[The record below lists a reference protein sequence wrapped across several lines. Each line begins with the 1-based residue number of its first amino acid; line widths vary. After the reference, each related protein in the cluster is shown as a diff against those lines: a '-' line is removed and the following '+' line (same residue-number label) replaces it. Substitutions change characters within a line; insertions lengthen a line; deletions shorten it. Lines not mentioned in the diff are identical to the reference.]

1 MPNIINTQYFTVN
14 AAGATFT
21 INDYDTYGE
30 YVIEGV
36 AALVANNSVIF
47 SGTPL
52 LNMNVKIRYEAVCSN
67 SGGTVTILGAVLNNT
82 QMGKPLFADCNYNG
96 VSWDVQIYAD
106 ASASNWIVSTDFAP
120 QSVDTAAIANDAVTH
135 IKYQPIADQT
145 FLGNVSGSTSNPSAL
160 TVAQMQSALGVNS
173 GYATVYYASINIPT
187 ASVLTLNSLPLTI
200 VPAPGAGLAIQVVS
214 ATASMT
220 YNTTSYATNGKLFL
234 ISLGSVI
241 PQANLTANGFLF
253 GTVTRN
259 VSFNIST
266 SANITDTQIGVNAP
280 LLVQVDS
287 ADPTAGDSDI
297 TVTVLYRILPI

>member
-14 AAGATFT
+14 PAGATFT
-21 INDYDTYGE
+21 INDYDTYSE

-52 LNMNVKIRYEAVCSN
+52 LNMNVRIRYEAVCSN

-82 QMGKPLFADCNYNG
+82 QMGKPLFADCNWNG
-96 VSWDVQIYAD
+96 SSWDVQVYAD

-120 QSVDTAAIANDAVTH
+120 QSVDTAAIANNAVTH
-135 IKYQPIADQT
+135 TKYQTIADQT
-145 FLGNVSGSTSNPSAL
+145 FLGNVSGGVSNPSAL

-220 YNTTSYATNGKLFL
+220 YNTTPYATNGALSL

-241 PQANLTANGFLF
+241 SQAKLTANGFLF

-259 VSFNIST
+259 VSFGITKSDL
-266 SANITDTQIGVNAP
+266 ITDTQIGVNTP

>member
-1 MPNIINTQYFTVN
+1 MPNIINTQIFTVN
-14 AAGATFT
+14 SAGAIFT
-21 INDYDTYGE
+21 INDYDTFGE

-52 LNMNVKIRYEAVCSN
+52 LNMNVKIRYEAICSN
-67 SGGTVTILGAVLNNT
+67 SGGTVTILGTVLNNT
-82 QMGKPLFADCNYNG
+82 QIGKPLFADCNYNG
-96 VSWDVQIYAD
+96 VSWDVQVYAD
-106 ASASNWIVSTDFAP
+106 ASASGYIVSTDFSAGA
-120 QSVDTAAIANDAVTH
+120 VNTAAIANNAVIH
-135 IKYQPIADQT
+135 AKYQQIADQT
-145 FLGNVSGSTSNPSAL
+145 FLGNVSGSTANPSAL
-160 TVAQMQSALGVNS
+160 SVAQMQSALGVNS

-220 YNTTSYATNGKLFL
+220 YNTTSYATNGVLSL

-241 PQANLTANGFLF
+241 SQANLTANGFLF

-259 VSFNIST
+259 VSFEK
-266 SANITDTQIGVNAP
+266 IGRAHV
-280 LLVQVDS
+280 
-287 ADPTAGDSDI
+287 
-297 TVTVLYRILPI
+297 